1 MGTPWVRY
9 PALYQP
15 SVAKRAESGQI
26 DTIVPM
32 VTVQMGVE
40 GTVLRRSG
48 VLGRQSLGGF
58 IPELSPCWKG
68 DMMGSDLYFHVLRFL
83 WTIMF

>member
-1 MGTPWVRY
+1 MGTSWVRY

-40 GTVLRRSG
+40 GTVLRCCGHGSLNAPSYLIHPLKSG
-48 VLGRQSLGGF
+48 A
-58 IPELSPCWKG
+58 W
-68 DMMGSDLYFHVLRFL
+68 GSQNILVAQVFF
-83 WTIMF
+83 F

>member
-1 MGTPWVRY
+1 MGTSWVRY

-15 SVAKRAESGQI
+15 SVAKREESGQI

-32 VTVQMGVE
+32 VTVQMRVE
-40 GTVLRRSG
+40 GTVLRRG
-48 VLGRQSLGGF
+48 VLGRQSSGGF

-68 DMMGSDLYFHVLRFL
+68 DMMGSDLYFHVLRL
-83 WTIMF
+83 LGTIMF